1 MKKYLNIIICFLLA
15 FASFANGENPAK
27 SDIVIHFY
35 EGNLEDAKALAG
47 IEGKLA
53 FVEFY
58 ADWCSPCKWMEKTT
72 FADPTVIK
80 TLNENYIPI
89 KVNIDDFDG
98 YGWKKEYNV
107 STLPTIL
114 IFNSSGRLVDRVE
127 ETMSAKE
134 LSGLLEVHNY
144 DDNKVYKRHHLNK
157 SPKDL
162 RIRSTKDKA
171 NSAPTKR
178 RTYTADEKS
187 SYKLRVGVYTDYE
200 EALDYYQELNAQFVE
215 PILVLNDIKN
225 GKTQFKIY
233 LGDFKTEEEAI
244 SFQGILKE
252 RFSIVSEVK

>member
-1 MKKYLNIIICFLLA
+1 MKKNLNIIICFLIA
-15 FASFANGENPAK
+15 FSSFANGDNPSK
-27 SDIVIHFY
+27 SDIVIQFY

-58 ADWCSPCKWMEKTT
+58 AEWCSPCKWMEKTT
-72 FADPTVIK
+72 FSDPTVIK
-80 TLNENYIPI
+80 TLNENYISM

-98 YGWKKEYNV
+98 YAWKKEYNV

-134 LSGLLEVHNY
+134 LNGLLDVHNY

-162 RIRSTKDKA
+162 RIRNANDKTKATPK
-171 NSAPTKR
+171 KR

-187 SYKLRVGVYTDYE
+187 SYKLHVGEYTEYE
-200 EALDYYQELNAQFVE
+200 EALDYYQELNSQFVE

-233 LGDFKTEEEAI
+233 LGDFKTEDEAI
-244 SFQGILKE
+244 SFQKILKE
-252 RFSIVSEVK
+252 RFSIESVVK